1 MGKISLA
8 VSTKRLNNIMDNTLY
23 NYYRSSSSY
32 RVRIALNLKEIPY
45 TLIPISLLKH
55 EHKNPE
61 YLKINPQGLVPTW
74 VDENITLTQ
83 SLAIIEYLD
92 EVYPNPALLP
102 KDLILKAHARQFSLI
117 IACEMHPLNNLCV
130 REYLQKKNWSEEEIM
145 TWYHHWL
152 KQGFDAYEGLL
163 TQHDLGNHFT
173 LNEHLSM
180 ADVCLVPQIYNA
192 LRFHFDM
199 SAYPKMMHIYQN
211 CEKQDAFIK
220 AYPNEQQT
228 V

>member
-117 IACEMHPLNNLCV
+117 I
-130 REYLQKKNWSEEEIM
+130 
-145 TWYHHWL
+145 
-152 KQGFDAYEGLL
+152 
-163 TQHDLGNHFT
+163 
-173 LNEHLSM
+173 
-180 ADVCLVPQIYNA
+180 LVKCI
-192 LRFHFDM
+192 L
-199 SAYPKMMHIYQN
+199 
-211 CEKQDAFIK
+211 
-220 AYPNEQQT
+220 
-228 V
+228 